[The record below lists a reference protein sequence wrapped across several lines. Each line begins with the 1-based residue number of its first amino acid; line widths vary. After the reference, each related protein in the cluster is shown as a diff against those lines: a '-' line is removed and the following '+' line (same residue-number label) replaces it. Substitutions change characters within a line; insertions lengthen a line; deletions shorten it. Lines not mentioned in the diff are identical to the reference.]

1 MITLKVLKTI
11 FVTNVQR
18 FKGDTIEVSKEQIE
32 NFKKAIKFDEYF
44 EVIKLEK
51 KIVKP
56 KVTKK

>member
-32 NFKKAIKFDEYF
+32 NFKKAIKFDDYF

>member
-56 KVTKK
+56 KVSKK

>member
-32 NFKKAIKFDEYF
+32 NFKKAIKFDDYF

-56 KVTKK
+56 KVIKK

>member
-1 MITLKVLKTI
+1 MITLKLLKTI

>member
-32 NFKKAIKFDEYF
+32 NFKKAIKFDDYF

-56 KVTKK
+56 KVSKK

>member
-51 KIVKP
+51 IIVKP